1 MSNSLKKNSFITL
14 SGQLLKTGFQGI
26 SFIILARTLGAS
38 DFGILVSILAI
49 GNIISPFVDF
59 GSYDLIIKRISNGEK
74 FNRVVNETIILLLVA
89 APLFTILLAAIAVNL
104 YDYSLY
110 LVIAIGITVLFSD
123 KLLSLFIAYNVAR
136 DKFKVVS
143 IIESFISGLRL
154 IFASL
159 LLFMDGDVATWAI
172 LLLIHGLIST
182 IVIILILRRET
193 HFTSEHKPSKKLI
206 KEGLPFVWTQVG
218 MNANQ
223 DFDKLFLVKM
233 AGAEIAGIYAVAMR
247 VLNLALIPIYSFYMT
262 AYPRYFRAS
271 SEGAHGAKHA
281 LSMLVP
287 SALIGL
293 VTAAGIYLIAPYAP
307 LILGDE
313 YNEAVGLIQ
322 LAALIPIIQT
332 MATPFADTL
341 SGYGKQNLR
350 VYSLIAALI
359 LNIILNIILIPTY
372 GATGALIASI
382 FSQCLFFIGCFS
394 FTMWSS
400 K

>member
-1 MSNSLKKNSFITL
+1 MPQSLKKNSIITL
-14 SGQLLKTGFQGI
+14 FGQLLKTGFQGI
-26 SFIILARTLGAS
+26 AFIIIARTLGAN
-38 DFGILVSILAI
+38 DFGILISILAI

-74 FNRVVNETIILLLVA
+74 FNLVVNETIILLLIA
-89 APLFTILLAAIAVNL
+89 APLFVILLSAIATSL
-104 YDYSLY
+104 YGYSLY
-110 LVIAIGITVLFSD
+110 LIVAIGMTVLFSD
-123 KLLSLFIAYNVAR
+123 KLLSLFIAYNIAR
-136 DKFKVVS
+136 DKFKIVS
-143 IIESFISGLRL
+143 IIESLVSALRL
-154 IFASL
+154 IFAL
-159 LLFMDGDVATWAI
+159 LLFFIDGDVATWAF
-172 LLLIHGLIST
+172 LLLIHGAIST
-182 IVIILILRRET
+182 VIIFLILRRET
-193 HFTSEHKPSKKLI
+193 RFTYAHKPSKKLLRD
-206 KEGLPFVWTQVG
+206 GLPFVWTQVG

-223 DFDKLFLVKM
+223 DVDKLFLAKI

-271 SEGAHGAKHA
+271 SEGIHGVKHA
-281 LSMLVP
+281 LSMLLP
-287 SALIGL
+287 SSLIGL
-293 VTAAGIYLIAPYAP
+293 ITAAGIYLIAPFAP

-313 YNEAVGLIQ
+313 YRETIGLVQ

-359 LNIILNIILIPTY
+359 LNIILNIALIPTY
-372 GATGALIASI
+372 GAYGALIASI
-382 FSQCLFFIGCFS
+382 ISQCLFFIACFG
-394 FTMWSS
+394 FTMWTP